1 MMSRDEIVTEVHKHL
16 ENKNL
21 RKHILAV
28 EAVMRKLAE
37 HFGQDGDRWGA
48 AGLLHDVDYEQT
60 KDDWTKHSQLSA
72 DMVEELGFD
81 KEIVDAVRT
90 HNEMHHL
97 PRETM
102 MAKSLYCADPLTGL
116 IVAAALV
123 SPDKKISAIDGDFV
137 MKRFGEKAF
146 ARGANRDTI
155 RSCSEIGMELKDFI
169 DLGVKAMQ
177 GISKELGL

>member
-1 MMSRDEIVTEVHKHL
+1 MMNRDEIVAEVYKHI

-21 RKHILAV
+21 RKHTLAV
-28 EAVMRKLAE
+28 EAVMRKLAQ
-37 HFGQDGDRWGA
+37 HFGDDEDRWGA
-48 AGLLHDVDYEQT
+48 AGLLHDLDYEQT
-60 KDDWTKHSQLSA
+60 KDDWTKHSQISA
-72 DMVEELGFD
+72 DMVEKLGFD

-90 HNEMHHL
+90 HNEIHHL

-102 MAKSLYCADPLTGL
+102 MAKALYCADPLTGL
-116 IVAAALV
+116 VVAAALV
-123 SPDKKISAIDGDFV
+123 SPEKKLSGIDADFV

-155 RSCSEIGMELKDFI
+155 RACSEIGLELRDFV